1 MSQSPMVQVVAAPYT
16 YIAKSVGNVM
26 SWVMIAL
33 APATLYGFWLYGWPA
48 IFLWT
53 ITILS
58 TLGGEAFCLRL
69 MGKDVKPVLRDCSA
83 ALTGWLLAVSLP
95 PWAPWWIGV
104 VGGLFA
110 AVFGKQVFGGLGQN
124 PFNPAMV
131 ARVALL
137 ISFPVPMTSWVAPLP
152 ITAVDA
158 PSLHQ
163 GLMITLTG
171 VPKAYDAIASAS
183 LLGFA
188 KTEMSRGL
196 DLVQA
201 FAATTAPGLSLEGF
215 RQGSLGE
222 TASLLVAGGGLLLLW
237 LRIIT
242 WHIPVAMLAGV
253 AVPALIAHG
262 LDPTHYLSVGVHL
275 LSGGVILGAFF
286 IATDYVTSP
295 NTPLGQMVFAF
306 SIGLLTWIIRT
317 WGGYPEGVAFA
328 VMLMNTLT
336 PVIDRAFKPRIY
348 GRNRRGKPIAADKV
362 N

>member
-1 MSQSPMVQVVAAPYT
+1 MNQPSVVAAPYT
-16 YIAKSVGNVM
+16 YISKNVTNVM

-33 APATLYGFWLYGWPA
+33 TPATLYGFWLYGWPA
-48 IFLWT
+48 IFLWCL
-53 ITILS
+53 TILS
-58 TLGGEAFCLRL
+58 TLAGEAFCLRL
-69 MGKDVKPVLRDCSA
+69 MGKPAKPVLLDCSA

-104 VGGLFA
+104 MGGLFA
-110 AVFGKQVFGGLGQN
+110 AIFGKQVFGGLGQN

-137 ISFPVPMTSWVAPLP
+137 ISFPVPMTSWVSPLP
-152 ITAVDA
+152 ITTADA
-158 PSLHQ
+158 PGLWQ
-163 GLMITLTG
+163 GLMITLNG
-171 VPKAYDAIASAS
+171 MPKAYDAIASAS

-201 FAATTAPGLSLEGF
+201 FAQSAAPSLSIEGF

-222 TASLLVAGGGLLLLW
+222 TASFLVAGGGLVLLW

-242 WHIPVAMLAGV
+242 WHIPAAVLAGV
-253 AVPALIAHG
+253 MIPAAIAHG
-262 LDPTHYLSVGVHL
+262 IDPGHYLPASSHL
-275 LSGGVILGAFF
+275 ISGGIVLGAFF

-295 NTPLGQMVFAF
+295 NTPLGQILFGLG
-306 SIGLLTWIIRT
+306 IGFLTWIIRT

-328 VMLMNTLT
+328 VMLMNIMT
-336 PVIDRAFKPRIY
+336 PIIDRVCKPRIY
-348 GRNRRGKPIAADKV
+348 GRNRRGKPIVADKV
-362 N
+362 I

>member
-1 MSQSPMVQVVAAPYT
+1 MNQPHVVAAPYT
-16 YIAKSVGNVM
+16 YVSKNVGNVM

-58 TLGGEAFCLRL
+58 TLAGEAFCLRL
-69 MGKDVKPVLRDCSA
+69 MDKPAKPVLKDCSA

-95 PWAPWWIGV
+95 PWAPWWVGV
-104 VGGLFA
+104 IGGLFGA
-110 AVFGKQVFGGLGQN
+110 IFGKQVFGGLGQN

-131 ARVALL
+131 ARVVLL
-137 ISFPVPMTSWVAPLP
+137 ISFPVQMTSWVSPLP

-171 VPKAYDAIASAS
+171 IPKSFDAIASAS

-188 KTEMSRGL
+188 KTEMSRGV
-196 DLVQA
+196 DLLHA
-201 FAATTAPGLSLEGF
+201 FGEATAPVLSFEGF

-237 LRIIT
+237 LRIIS
-242 WHIPVAMLAGV
+242 WHIPASVLAGV
-253 AVPALIAHG
+253 VIPALIANG
-262 LDPTHYLSVGVHL
+262 VDPEHYLPATTHL
-275 LSGGVILGAFF
+275 LSGGIILGAFF

-295 NTPLGQMVFAF
+295 NTHLGQILFGLGV
-306 SIGLLTWIIRT
+306 GLLTWIIRT

-328 VMLMNTLT
+328 VMLMNIMT
-336 PVIDRAFKPRIY
+336 PIIDRVCKPRIY
-348 GRNRRGKPIAADKV
+348 GRTRAGKPIVADKV